1 MPDWS
6 APTASLMI
14 RTVTGLPLFILLFS
28 PALALEPIAFNA
40 DELVV
45 QAVQGEIAPPAIR
58 ETIYR
63 VHADGEV
70 VLLPGTGSITYN
82 FRTGDSAVRM
92 AGNHVEPAV
101 SLYSLG
107 REGNRTGNDNR
118 ALNALSMIGNPV
130 RILTGAAAGAE
141 GWVVGKHGG
150 VEHVMADFD
159 PAIFD
164 DLAIGDRMQIRTEG
178 AGMRLTNIEGVRV
191 FNASP
196 RLIEAFNRSGA
207 GITAD
212 GKLRISVTHRIPA
225 KIMGS
230 GLGRDHVYTG
240 DYDIQM
246 FDEEVNERYR
256 LNELRFG
263 DIVAI
268 MDADHSHGRIWLGG
282 AVSIGVVS
290 HGRSDSAGHGPG
302 VTTLFTSREGHIEPV
317 IDANANLKQLLGIP

>member
-1 MPDWS
+1 MIKLK
-6 APTASLMI
+6 SLF
-14 RTVTGLPLFILLFS
+14 VPVFALGVILQS
-28 PALALEPIAFNA
+28 NALALQPIEFNE
-40 DELVV
+40 DELVI

-58 ETIYR
+58 ASIYR

-101 SLYSLG
+101 SLYNLG
-107 REGNRTGNDNR
+107 RDGSRTGNDNR
-118 ALNALSMIGNPV
+118 ALNALSMIGNEV
-130 RILTGAAAGAE
+130 RILNGAAAGAS

-150 VEHVMADFD
+150 VEHVMVDFD
-159 PAIFD
+159 PDVFY
-164 DLAIGDRMQIRTEG
+164 DLAIGNLMQIRTVG

-191 FNASP
+191 FNSSP
-196 RLIEAFNRSGA
+196 RLIEALNNNGA
-207 GITAD
+207 GITEQ
-212 GKLRISVTHRIPA
+212 GKLRIGVTHTIPA

-230 GLGRDHVYTG
+230 GLGRDHVFTG

-246 FDEEVNERYR
+246 FDEEVNERYN
-256 LNELRFG
+256 LHSLRFG

-268 MDADHSHGRIWLGG
+268 MDADHSYGRTWLGG
-282 AVSIGVVS
+282 AVSIGIIS

-302 VTTLFTSREGHIEPV
+302 VTTLFTSREGRIEPV
-317 IDANANLKQLLGIP
+317 IDADANLKNLLGIP

>member
-1 MPDWS
+1 MS
-6 APTASLMI
+6 KTMTFIAITLL
-14 RTVTGLPLFILLFS
+14 VLPL
-28 PALALEPIAFNA
+28 AVQAQLEAIQINQS
-40 DELVV
+40 ELVE
-45 QAVQGEIAPPAIR
+45 QAVQGQISPPAIR
-58 ETIYR
+58 ESIYR

-82 FRTGDSAVRM
+82 FRTGDSAVHM

-101 SLYSLG
+101 SLYELG
-107 REGNRTGNDNR
+107 REASRTSNENR

-130 RILTGAAAGAE
+130 RILTGAAAGSD

-150 VEHVMADFD
+150 VEHVMVDFSPTIYD
-159 PAIFD
+159 S
-164 DLAIGDRMQIRTEG
+164 LSIGDLMQIRALG

-191 FNASP
+191 FNTSP
-196 RLIEAFNRSGA
+196 TLIEAFNKAGA

-212 GKLRISVTHRIPA
+212 GKLRIGVTHTIPA

-230 GLGRDHVYTG
+230 GLGRDHVFTG

-246 FDEEVNERYR
+246 FDPEVNERYN
-256 LNELRFG
+256 LETLRFG

-268 MDADHSHGRIWLGG
+268 LDADHSYGRTYFGG

-302 VTTLFTSREGHIEPV
+302 VTTLFTSRDGLIEPI
-317 IDANANLKQLLGIP
+317 IDADANLKNLLVIP